1 MKDDEGTVA
10 DVGSSNAVAE
20 VRGCVFFCLEV
31 TELWFLFREVTFPR
45 TRSR

>member
-10 DVGSSNAVAE
+10 DVGPSNAVAE
-20 VRGCVFFCLEV
+20 VRSCVFFCLQV
-31 TELWFLFREVTFPR
+31 TELWFLFREATFPR